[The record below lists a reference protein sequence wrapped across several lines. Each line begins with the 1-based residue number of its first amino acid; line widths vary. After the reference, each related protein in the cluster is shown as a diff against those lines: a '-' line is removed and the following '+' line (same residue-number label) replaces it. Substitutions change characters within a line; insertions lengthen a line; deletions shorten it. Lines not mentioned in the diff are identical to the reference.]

1 MKKFRW
7 QILILCLTG
16 FVVGALLLLERQGGF
31 LSNITNQPVQGG
43 VYTEALIGSLQRLN
57 PLIDSG
63 NSADKDIDR
72 LVFSRL
78 IRFDSR
84 GIAEGDVAKT
94 WGVSEDGT
102 IYNFELRND
111 VLWHDG
117 TALTTDDI
125 IFTVN
130 TISRGGDLIPVDLS
144 EFWSAVKVIK
154 LDETHMQFVLPE
166 AFAPFLDY
174 LTFGI
179 LPEHIFG
186 TMTYDEIVAST
197 YNLQP
202 IGSGP
207 YKFKALSLD
216 GNTITGITLE
226 VNQNYYGT
234 APYIEEL
241 VFRYYP
247 DAQTAYQAY
256 LDGYVQGISVVSN
269 DILPQV
275 LENEELS
282 LYSARLP
289 QISMVLLNLD
299 NDSVSFFQEVKVRKA
314 LLLGI
319 NRQLLINE
327 AFNGQAIQ
335 ADGVIFPGTWAYLES
350 APTFTYD
357 PDQAREYL
365 KQAGYVVTGETDPVR
380 ANDGVE
386 LKFVLSYPDDEL
398 HVKIA
403 QMIQSDWKALDVIV
417 TLEAV
422 PVDQFV
428 SDKLEA
434 RGYQA
439 ALVDI
444 NLANSPDPDPYPFW
458 DQAQIVGGQNYSQWS
473 DRTVSDTLEQARVTT
488 DLAERTRLYHNFQY
502 LFADQ
507 LPALPLYYPVYSY
520 AVDNQVN
527 GISIG
532 PLFSISDRFAN
543 VTSWNMVFKRTS
555 TNSR

>member
-7 QILILCLTG
+7 QILILCITG
-16 FVVGALLLLERQGGF
+16 LVVGALLLLERQGGF
-31 LSNITNQPVQGG
+31 LSSITNQPVQGG
-43 VYTEALIGSLQRLN
+43 VYTEALVGSLQRLN

-63 NSADKDIDR
+63 NPADRDLDR
-72 LVFSRL
+72 LIFSGL
-78 IRFDSR
+78 VRFDSR
-84 GIAEGDVAKT
+84 GIAEGDVAKN

-102 IYNFELRND
+102 IYNIELRDD

-117 TALTTDDI
+117 AALTTSDVV
-125 IFTVN
+125 FTVN
-130 TISRGGDLIPVDLS
+130 MISRGGDLIPADLS
-144 EFWSAVKVIK
+144 EFWASIKVIK
-154 LDETHMQFVLPE
+154 LDDTHMQFVLPE

-179 LPEHIFG
+179 LPEHIYG
-186 TMTYDEIVAST
+186 GMTYDEIVAST

-207 YKFKALSLD
+207 YMYKDLALD

-226 VNQNYYGT
+226 VNQNYYGSV
-234 APYIEEL
+234 PYIEEI
-241 VFRYYP
+241 VFRYYA
-247 DAQTAYQAY
+247 DAQSAYQAY
-256 LDGYVQGISVVSN
+256 QDGYVQGISEVTN

-275 LENEELS
+275 LENENLS

-299 NDSVSFFQEVKVRKA
+299 SDSVSFFQEVKVRKA

-319 NRQLLINE
+319 NRQQLINE

-335 ADGVIFPGTWAYLES
+335 ADGVIFPGTWAYMEGT
-350 APTFTYD
+350 PTFSYD
-357 PDQAREYL
+357 PDQARDLL

-398 HVKIA
+398 HAKLA
-403 QMIQSDWKALDVIV
+403 QMIQSDWKALDVVV
-417 TLEAV
+417 TLEPV
-422 PVDQFV
+422 PADQFV
-428 SDKLEA
+428 ADKLES

-444 NLANSPDPDPYPFW
+444 NLSNSPDPDPYPFW
-458 DQAQIVGGQNYSQWS
+458 DQAQIAGGQNYSQWN
-473 DRTVSDTLEQARVTT
+473 DRTVSDTLEQARVAI
-488 DLAERTRLYHNFQY
+488 DLVERTRLYHNFQY

-507 LPALPLYYPVYSY
+507 LPALPLYYPVYNY

-527 GISIG
+527 GVSIG
-532 PLFSISDRFAN
+532 PLFSTSDRFAN
-543 VTSWNMVFKRTS
+543 ITSWNMVFKRTS
-555 TNSR
+555 TNSK

>member
-7 QILILCLTG
+7 QILILCITG
-16 FVVGALLLLERQGGF
+16 LVVGALLLLERQGGF
-31 LSNITNQPVQGG
+31 LSSITNQPVQGG
-43 VYTEALIGSLQRLN
+43 VYTEALVGSLQRLN

-63 NSADKDIDR
+63 NSVDRDIDR
-72 LVFSRL
+72 LIFSGL

-84 GIAEGDVAKT
+84 GIAEGDAAKT
-94 WGVSEDGT
+94 WGISEDGT
-102 IYNFELRND
+102 IYNFELRDD

-117 TALTTDDI
+117 TALTTDDV

-130 TISRGGDLIPVDLS
+130 TISRGGALIPADLS
-144 EFWSAVKVIK
+144 EFWAAIKVIK
-154 LDETHMQFVLPE
+154 LDDSHMQFILPE
-166 AFAPFLDY
+166 PFAPFLDY

-179 LPEHIFG
+179 LPQHIYG
-186 TMTYDEIVAST
+186 SMTYDEIVAST

-202 IGSGP
+202 VGSGP
-207 YKFKALSLD
+207 YKFKELSLD

-226 VNQNYYGT
+226 ANQSYYGSV
-234 APYIEEL
+234 PYIEEI
-241 VFRYYP
+241 VFRYYA
-247 DAQTAYQAY
+247 DNQAAYQAY
-256 LDGYVQGISVVSN
+256 VDGYVQGISEVSN

-275 LENEELS
+275 LENENLS

-319 NRQLLINE
+319 NRQQLINE
-327 AFNGQAIQ
+327 VFNGQAIQ
-335 ADGVIFPGTWAYLES
+335 ADGVIFPGTWAYLEG
-350 APTFTYD
+350 APTFAYD
-357 PDQAREYL
+357 PDQARDLL

-398 HVKIA
+398 HAKLA
-403 QMIQSDWKALDVIV
+403 QMVQADWKALDVVV
-417 TLEAV
+417 TLEPV
-422 PVDQFV
+422 PADQFV
-428 SDKLEA
+428 ADKLES

-444 NLANSPDPDPYPFW
+444 NLSNSPDPDPYPFW
-458 DQAQIVGGQNYSQWS
+458 DQAQIAGGQNYSQWN

-488 DLAERTRLYHNFQY
+488 DLVERTRLYHNFQY

-507 LPALPLYYPVYSY
+507 LPALPLYYPVYNY
-520 AVDNQVN
+520 AVDNQVH
-527 GISIG
+527 GVSIG
-532 PLFSISDRFAN
+532 PLFSTSDRFAN
-543 VTSWNMVFKRTS
+543 ITSWNMIFKRTS
-555 TNSR
+555 TTSK

>member
-7 QILILCLTG
+7 QILILCITG
-16 FVVGALLLLERQGGF
+16 LVVGALLLLEREGGF

-43 VYTEALIGSLQRLN
+43 VYTEALVGSLQRLN
-57 PLIDSG
+57 PLIDSR
-63 NSADKDIDR
+63 NSADRDLDR
-72 LVFSRL
+72 LIYSGL

-84 GIAEGDVAKT
+84 GIAEGDVAQT
-94 WGVSEDGT
+94 WGISEDGT
-102 IYNFELRND
+102 IYNFEIRDD

-117 TALTTDDI
+117 VALTTADI

-130 TISRGGDLIPVDLS
+130 MISRGGDLIPTDLS
-144 EFWSAVKVIK
+144 EFWASIKVIK

-179 LPEHIFG
+179 LPEHIYG
-186 TMTYDEIVAST
+186 NMTYDEIVAST

-207 YKFKALSLD
+207 YKFRELSLD
-216 GNTITGITLE
+216 GNNITGITLE

-234 APYIEEL
+234 VPFIEEI
-241 VFRYYP
+241 VFRYYA
-247 DAQTAYQAY
+247 DEQSAYQAY
-256 LDGYVQGISVVSN
+256 VDGYVQGISEVSN
-269 DILPQV
+269 DILQQV
-275 LENEELS
+275 LENENLS

-299 NDSVSFFQEVKVRKA
+299 SDSVSFFQEVKVRKA

-319 NRQLLINE
+319 NRQQLINE
-327 AFNGQAIQ
+327 VFNGQAIQ
-335 ADGVIFPGTWAYLES
+335 ADGVIFPGTWAYLDG
-350 APTFTYD
+350 APTFSYD
-357 PDQAREYL
+357 PDQARDLL
-365 KQAGYVVTGETDPVR
+365 KQAGYVVTGETNPVR
-380 ANDGVE
+380 ANNGVE

-398 HVKIA
+398 HAKLA
-403 QMIQSDWKALDVIV
+403 QMIQTDWKALDVVV
-417 TLEAV
+417 TLEPV
-422 PVDQFV
+422 PADQFV
-428 SDKLEA
+428 ADKLES

-444 NLANSPDPDPYPFW
+444 NLSNSPDPDPYPFW
-458 DQAQIVGGQNYSQWS
+458 DQAQIAGGQNYSQWN
-473 DRTVSDTLEQARVTT
+473 DRTVSDTLEQARVAT

-507 LPALPLYYPVYSY
+507 LPSLPLYYPVYNY

-532 PLFSISDRFAN
+532 PLFSTSDRFSN
-543 VTSWNMVFKRTS
+543 ITSWNMVFKRTS
-555 TNSR
+555 TTSN

>member
-16 FVVGALLLLERQGGF
+16 LVVGALLLLERQGGF

-63 NSADKDIDR
+63 NSVDKDIDR

-78 IRFDSR
+78 IQFDSR

-94 WGVSEDGT
+94 WGISEDGT
-102 IYNFELRND
+102 IYNFELHDD

-117 TALTTDDI
+117 AALTTDDV
-125 IFTVN
+125 IFTINMV
-130 TISRGGDLIPVDLS
+130 SRGGDLIPVDLS
-144 EFWSAVKVIK
+144 EFWSAVTVIK

-186 TMTYDEIVAST
+186 TMTYEEIVAST

-207 YKFKALSLD
+207 YKFKDLSLD

-226 VNQNYYGT
+226 VNQNYYGV
-234 APYIEEL
+234 APFIEEI
-241 VFRYYP
+241 VFRYY
-247 DAQTAYQAY
+247 AGGQSAYQAY
-256 LDGYVQGISVVSN
+256 LDGYVQGISDVSN

-282 LYSARLP
+282 LYSARMP

-327 AFNGQAIQ
+327 IFNGQAIQ

-398 HVKIA
+398 HAKVA

-422 PVDQFV
+422 PATQFV

-458 DQAQIVGGQNYSQWS
+458 DQAQIAGGQNYSQWS

-502 LFADQ
+502 LFSDQ

-527 GISIG
+527 GVSLG
-532 PLFSISDRFAN
+532 PLFSSSDRFAN

>member
-7 QILILCLTG
+7 QILILCITG
-16 FVVGALLLLERQGGF
+16 LVVGALLLLEREGGF
-31 LSNITNQPVQGG
+31 LSHITNQPAQGG
-43 VYTEALIGSLQRLN
+43 VYTEALVGSLQRLN
-57 PLIDSG
+57 PLIDSR
-63 NSADKDIDR
+63 NSADRDLDR
-72 LVFSRL
+72 LIYSGL

-94 WGVSEDGT
+94 WGISEDGT
-102 IYNFELRND
+102 IYNFEIRDD

-117 TALTTDDI
+117 VALTTDDI

-130 TISRGGDLIPVDLS
+130 MISRGGDLIPADLS
-144 EFWSAVKVIK
+144 EFWASIKVIK

-179 LPEHIFG
+179 LPEHIYG
-186 TMTYDEIVAST
+186 NMTYDEIVAST

-207 YKFKALSLD
+207 YKFRELSLD
-216 GNTITGITLE
+216 GNNITGITLE

-234 APYIEEL
+234 VPYIEEI
-241 VFRYYP
+241 VFRYYA
-247 DAQTAYQAY
+247 DDQSAYQAY
-256 LDGYVQGISVVSN
+256 VDGYVQGISEVSN
-269 DILPQV
+269 DILQQV
-275 LENEELS
+275 LENENLS

-289 QISMVLLNLD
+289 QISLVLLNLD
-299 NDSVSFFQEVKVRKA
+299 DDSVSFFQEVKVRKA
-314 LLLGI
+314 LLFGI
-319 NRQLLINE
+319 NRQQLINE
-327 AFNGQAIQ
+327 VFNGQAIQ
-335 ADGVIFPGTWAYLES
+335 ADGVIFPGTWAYLDG
-350 APTFTYD
+350 APTFSYD
-357 PDQAREYL
+357 PDQARDLL

-380 ANDGVE
+380 ANNGVE

-398 HVKIA
+398 HAKLA
-403 QMIQSDWKALDVIV
+403 QMIQIDWKALDVVV
-417 TLEAV
+417 TLEPV
-422 PVDQFV
+422 PADQFV
-428 SDKLEA
+428 ADKLES

-444 NLANSPDPDPYPFW
+444 NLSNSPDPDPYPFW
-458 DQAQIVGGQNYSQWS
+458 DQAQIAGGQNYSQWN
-473 DRTVSDTLEQARVTT
+473 DRTVSDTLEQARVAT

-507 LPALPLYYPVYSY
+507 LPSLPLYYPVYNY

-532 PLFSISDRFAN
+532 PLFSTSDRFSN
-543 VTSWNMVFKRTS
+543 ITSWNMVFKRTS
-555 TNSR
+555 TTSN

>member
-7 QILILCLTG
+7 QILILCVTG
-16 FVVGALLLLERQGGF
+16 LVVGALLLLERQGGF
-31 LSNITNQPVQGG
+31 LSSITNQPVQGG
-43 VYTEALIGSLQRLN
+43 VYTEALVGSLQRLN

-63 NSADKDIDR
+63 NPVDRDIDR
-72 LVFSRL
+72 LIFSGL

-94 WGVSEDGT
+94 WGISEDGT
-102 IYNFELRND
+102 IYNVELRDN

-117 TALTTDDI
+117 VALTTDDVV
-125 IFTVN
+125 FTVN
-130 TISRGGDLIPVDLS
+130 MISRGGALIPADLS
-144 EFWSAVKVIK
+144 EFWAAINVIK
-154 LDETHMQFVLPE
+154 LDETHMQFILPE
-166 AFAPFLDY
+166 PFAPFLDY

-179 LPEHIFG
+179 MPQHIYG
-186 TMTYDEIVAST
+186 NMTYDEIVAST

-207 YKFKALSLD
+207 YKFKDLSLD

-226 VNQNYYGT
+226 ANQSYYGSV
-234 APYIEEL
+234 PYIEEI
-241 VFRYYP
+241 VFRYYA
-247 DAQTAYQAY
+247 DDQSAYQAY
-256 LDGYVQGISVVSN
+256 VDGYVQGISEVNN
-269 DILPQV
+269 DILQQV
-275 LENEELS
+275 LENENLS

-299 NDSVSFFQEVKVRKA
+299 NDSVSFFQEAKVRKA

-319 NRQLLINE
+319 NRQQLINE
-327 AFNGQAIQ
+327 VFNGQAIQ
-335 ADGVIFPGTWAYLES
+335 ADGVIFPGTWAYLEG
-350 APTFTYD
+350 APTFSYD
-357 PDQAREYL
+357 PDQARDLL

-398 HVKIA
+398 HAKLA
-403 QMIQSDWKALDVIV
+403 QMIQADWKALDVIV
-417 TLEAV
+417 TLEPV
-422 PVDQFV
+422 PADQFV
-428 SDKLEA
+428 TDKLES

-444 NLANSPDPDPYPFW
+444 NLSNSPDPDPYPFW
-458 DQAQIVGGQNYSQWS
+458 DQAQIAGGQNYSQWN

-507 LPALPLYYPVYSY
+507 LPALPLYYPVYNY
-520 AVDNQVN
+520 AVDNQVH

-532 PLFSISDRFAN
+532 PLFSTSDRFIN
-543 VTSWNMVFKRTS
+543 ITSWNMIFKRTS
-555 TNSR
+555 TTSK

>member
-1 MKKFRW
+1 MKKYRW
-7 QILILCLTG
+7 QIIILCLTG
-16 FVVGALLLLERQGGF
+16 LVVGALLRLERQGGF
-31 LSNITNQPVQGG
+31 LSNFTNQPVQGG

-63 NSADKDIDR
+63 NYADKDIDR

-117 TALTTDDI
+117 IALTTDDI
-125 IFTVN
+125 IFTIN
-130 TISRGGDLIPVDLS
+130 MISRGGDLIPVDLS

-154 LDETHMQFVLPE
+154 LDETNMQFVLPE

-207 YKFKALSLD
+207 YKFKDLSLD

-226 VNQNYYGT
+226 VNQNYYGS
-234 APYIEEL
+234 APLIEEL

-256 LDGYVQGISVVSN
+256 LDGYVQGISDVST
-269 DILPQV
+269 DILTQV

-299 NDSVSFFQEVKVRKA
+299 NDSVSFFQEVKIRKA

-319 NRQLLINE
+319 NRQFLINE
-327 AFNGQAIQ
+327 VFNGQAIQ

-350 APTFTYD
+350 ASKYTYD

-398 HVKIA
+398 HAKIA

-520 AVDNQVN
+520 AVDNQVH

-543 VTSWNMVFKRTS
+543 VTSWYMVFKRTS
-555 TNSR
+555 TNSK